1 MTYTVDELRDE
12 LRWVTYTINQL
23 REMGF
28 KVEIVYTKDVNCD
41 LEAILSITKDNFE
54 FLFPLSLG
62 DNSSNQPTYL
72 TELLDG
78 TAKIFANNAILF
90 DEEDKKVN
98 ESWELFSLIIKW
110 DRTKLLE
117 KANTRGIKHFMELI
131 SKLENKED

>member
-1 MTYTVDELRDE
+1 MTYTVDE

-28 KVEIVYTKDVNCD
+28 KVEIVYSTAEYD
-41 LEAILSITKDNFE
+41 LHTILSVTKDNFE
-54 FLFPLSLG
+54 FLFPLWLG
-62 DNSSNQPTYL
+62 DDSYNQPTYL